1 MEKHSTFQRH
11 GRDLT
16 MRMDVDV
23 SEVTVEYF
31 VCLGVKNDSSSL
43 QALCGL
49 RRPVKTLDNRQILIT
64 SKPGEVIKQA
74 DIKMVKGEGMPTHK
88 VVLHALI
95 Y

>member
-1 MEKHSTFQRH
+1 M
-11 GRDLT
+11 
-16 MRMDVDV
+16 
-23 SEVTVEYF
+23 
-31 VCLGVKNDSSSL
+31 
-43 QALCGL
+43 
-49 RRPVKTLDNRQILIT
+49 DNRQILIT